1 MKTLET
7 LDAESKKMNN
17 TKDLIMRWI
26 LIFFLLLLSG
36 CSTLMGDNGP
46 RVIPTEG
53 QDRLNQFYASIP
65 PSEGSLWT
73 DSGEM
78 LFMDNRARRIGD
90 TVIVDIVENA
100 SSKMDANTSTKGES
114 TLNYDVDG
122 MTGAAN
128 INKNLGASQLFKVGA
143 ASEWKGAGASDR
155 SGQLTASVGSIV
167 TQVLPNGNIVVNGQ
181 REMTVDNET
190 QTIKV
195 SGIIRP
201 EDITQDNRVTSTFL
215 AEAKIEYIGN
225 GVLADKQSPGWG
237 VRILDKVW
245 PF

>member
-1 MKTLET
+1 MESENDMNKSINAIMKWFLFVI
-7 LDAESKKMNN
+7 L
-17 TKDLIMRWI
+17 LIPT
-26 LIFFLLLLSG
+26 G
-36 CSTLMGDNGP
+36 CAYLMGDNGP
-46 RVIPTEG
+46 RVIAAPEG

-73 DSGEM
+73 ESGEM
-78 LFMDNRARRIGD
+78 LFMDRRARRVGD
-90 TVIVDIVENA
+90 TVIVDIVENS
-100 SSKMDANTSTKGES
+100 SSKLDANTTTTGES
-114 TLNYDVDG
+114 TISYDIDG
-122 MTGAAN
+122 LTGAAN
-128 INKNLGASQLFKVGA
+128 INKNLGTSQLFKAGM
-143 ASEWKGAGASDR
+143 SNEWKGAGASDR

-167 TQVLPNGNIVVNGQ
+167 TQVLPNGNIVVNGK

-201 EDITQDNRVTSTFL
+201 EDIGQDNRVKSTFL

-225 GVLADKQSPGWG
+225 GVIADKQAPGWG
-237 VRILDKVW
+237 TRVLDKVW

>member
-1 MKTLET
+1 MNYKTIKSIMKSALFVS
-7 LDAESKKMNN
+7 L
-17 TKDLIMRWI
+17 LIPY
-26 LIFFLLLLSG
+26 G
-36 CSTLMGDNGP
+36 CSALMGDNGP
-46 RVIPTEG
+46 RVIPAPEG

-78 LFMDNRARRIGD
+78 LFMDQRARRIGD
-90 TVIVDIVENA
+90 TVIVDIVENS
-100 SSKMDANTSTKGES
+100 SSKMDANTSTTGES
-114 TLNYDVDG
+114 TLGYEIDG
-122 MTGAAN
+122 LTGAAN
-128 INKNLGASQLFKVGA
+128 INKNLGSGQLFKAGMTN
-143 ASEWKGAGASDR
+143 EWKGTGASDR

-167 TQVLPNGNIVVNGQ
+167 TQVLPNGNIVVNGK

-201 EDITQDNRVTSTFL
+201 QDIGQDNRVKSTFL

-225 GVLADKQSPGWG
+225 GVLADKQAPGWG
-237 VRILDKVW
+237 TRILDKVW

>member
-1 MKTLET
+1 MR
-7 LDAESKKMNN
+7 AEPGKEMNTTKN
-17 TKDLIMRWI
+17 TIMRWVLMI
-26 LIFFLLLLSG
+26 FLLLLSG
-36 CSTLMGDNGP
+36 CSTLTTLMGDDGP
-46 RVIPTEG
+46 RVVPVEG

-78 LFMDNRARRIGD
+78 LFMDNRARRVGD

-100 SSKMDANTSTKGES
+100 SSKMDANTSTSGES
-114 TLNYDVDG
+114 TLDYDVDG

-128 INKNLGASQLFKVGA
+128 INENLSTSQLFK
-143 ASEWKGAGASDR
+143 ASATSKWKGAGASDR

-201 EDITQDNRVTSTFL
+201 EDINQDNRVTSTFL

-225 GVLADKQSPGWG
+225 GVLADKQAPGWG
-237 VRILDKVW
+237 VRILDKLW